1 MFKQKMKHRK
11 GEKKVSLEKAK
22 KNKAKQKTDDIFD
35 RVPELIEL
43 IIPDCIDEKR
53 DYIVLGEDKYTRSF
67 VISAYPNRTYLGWLD
82 RIFSLLGDVTLS
94 IINRPTN
101 DDTVIRQLN
110 KKMTILESEKQT
122 YENRGNIDL
131 IHPLEK
137 MIYDYD
143 QIREQVQMTN
153 DKLFFIT
160 ILLRIN
166 CKSLEELNSKS
177 NLLKNE
183 FAKIS
188 AKARC
193 LNFRELEG
201 LKANLPFNELNI
213 FDYERNVTSDGLAT
227 MFPIASS
234 NTVSSPN
241 GVPIG
246 RNYFTRTSNLFRY
259 I

>member
-1 MFKQKMKHRK
+1 MLKQKVKHRK
-11 GEKKVSLEKAK
+11 GEKKISLEKAK
-22 KNKAKQKTDDIFD
+22 KKKIKQKQQDIFD
-35 RVPELIEL
+35 KVPELIEL

-53 DYIVLGEDKYTRSF
+53 DYVVLGDDKYTRSF
-67 VISAYPNRTYLGWLD
+67 VISAYPNKTYLGWLD
-82 RIFSLLGDVTLS
+82 RIFNLLGDITLS
-94 IINRPTN
+94 IINRPAN
-101 DDTVIRQLN
+101 DDSVIRQLN
-110 KKMTILESEKQT
+110 KKVTILESERQT
-122 YENRGNIDL
+122 YETKGNIDL
-131 IHPLEK
+131 IHPLEQ

-143 QIREQVQMTN
+143 QIRKQVQMAN

-166 CKSLEELNSKS
+166 SKNLEELDAKS

-193 LNFRELEG
+193 LNFRQLEG
-201 LKANLPFNELNI
+201 LKANLPFDELNI
-213 FDYERNVTSDGLAT
+213 YDYERNVTSNGLAT

-241 GVPIG
+241 GVPI
-246 RNYFTRTSNLFRY
+246 RKKLLYWITCIFRY